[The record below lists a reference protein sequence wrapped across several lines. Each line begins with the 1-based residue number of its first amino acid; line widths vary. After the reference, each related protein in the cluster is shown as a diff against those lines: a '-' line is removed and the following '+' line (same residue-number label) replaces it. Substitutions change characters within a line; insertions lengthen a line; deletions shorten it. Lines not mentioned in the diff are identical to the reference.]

1 MKRLFA
7 LRTLALVAV
16 AFAATLASAHPGHGV
31 EGTSSGLVHLVDHL
45 LAMLTHPASLVGILL
60 AISLLRGEKK

>member
-1 MKRLFA
+1 MNRQFVV
-7 LRTLALVAV
+7 RTLSLVA
-16 AFAATLASAHPGHGV
+16 AFAAPLASAHTGHGV

-45 LAMLTHPASLVGILL
+45 LALLAHPASLVGILL